1 MNNLKTNCILLAAI
15 FLVLSACSTGEMPI
29 KENPQVKNLAAFS
42 KLYGYVR
49 FFHPSDEA
57 SRIDWSKFAVYGASQ
72 IKAVEN
78 GKELEQI
85 LKDLFLPIAP
95 TLQICSSESLTQEK
109 PDIIPSD
116 TAGLKPVTWQH
127 FGLRLSER
135 SNIYQSKRINALGEE
150 KSEKLFDPIC
160 EPGEIYEAELGAGL
174 SARIPLTLYTDSEG
188 TLGKHESYPLE
199 PLMNALGQIDL
210 ESKTAD
216 EEPVRI
222 ANIIISWN
230 VFQHFYPYFDVVG
243 VDWEQVLDD
252 TLNETL
258 ENTNSSDFYDT
269 IRIMVAKLQDGHGYV
284 YDVPANKRGGLPVK
298 VDWLEDNIVVV
309 ASDSPSFQKGDIFKS
324 IDGIS
329 GADILLKE
337 ETFVSGS
344 PQLKRHRALNQ
355 YGNGPLDSLA
365 EIEIVRNN
373 ETKKISH
380 KREAET
386 RGFFFNRFAELD
398 FPDIEKL
405 PGDIYYVNLS
415 TTDLNEY
422 KKIINELA
430 NANGIIFD
438 QRWDG
443 KFDRELTRINP
454 VRDIIPHLTENT
466 VSSAQ
471 WHIPQV
477 IYPDRK
483 NLTFTQSGWPV
494 EPKEPHFKGKALFI
508 NDPFVVSSGET
519 VMGII
524 EHYKLADM
532 VGGPTAGCNGNANFI
547 PLIGGYQIMFTGMKV
562 LKHDGS
568 QHHLLGIKPTY
579 PVTRTIKAVKEG
591 RDEYLAKAIEVLEKR

>member
-1 MNNLKTNCILLAAI
+1 MANLKKNWILLTII
-15 FLVLSACSTGEMPI
+15 FLVLSACSTGEAPI
-29 KENPQVKNLAAFS
+29 KENPQVKNLTAFS

-57 SRIDWSKFAVYGASQ
+57 SRIDWSKFAVYGVSQ
-72 IKAVEN
+72 IKAAETE
-78 GKELEQI
+78 KDLERI

-95 TLQICSSESLTQEK
+95 TVQIYSSESLPQEK
-109 PDIIPSD
+109 PDIIPIEI
-116 TAGLKPVTWQH
+116 TGLKPVAWQH

-135 SNIYQSKRINALGEE
+135 SNIYQSKRINANNEE
-150 KSEKLFDPIC
+150 KSDKLFDPIC
-160 EPGEIYEAELGAGL
+160 EPGEIYEADLSAGL
-174 SARIPLTLYTDSEG
+174 NARIPLALYTDTEG
-188 TLGKHESYPLE
+188 TLGKNESYPLE
-199 PLMNALGQIDL
+199 PLINAMDIIDL
-210 ESKTAD
+210 DSITAD

-230 VFQHFYPYFDVVG
+230 VFQHYYPYFDVVG
-243 VDWEQVLDD
+243 VDWEQVLEK
-252 TLNETL
+252 TLNEVL
-258 ENTNSSDFYDT
+258 GDTNSIEFYDT
-269 IRIMVAKLQDGHGYV
+269 IRKMVAKLQDGHGYV
-284 YDVPANKRGGLPVK
+284 YDVPGNKRGGIPVK
-298 VDWLEDNIVVV
+298 VDWIEDKVVVV
-309 ASDSPSFQKGDIFKS
+309 ASGSPSFQKGDIFKS
-324 IDGIS
+324 INGIS

-337 ETFVSGS
+337 EAFVSGS
-344 PQLKRHRALNQ
+344 PQLIRHRALNQ
-355 YGNGPLDSLA
+355 YGSGSLGSVA

-373 ETKKISH
+373 ETIKISH
-380 KREAET
+380 TREADT
-386 RGFFFNRFAELD
+386 RGFFFNRFAEFD

-422 KKIINELA
+422 NKIINKLA
-430 NANGIIFD
+430 NAKGIIFD

-443 KFDRELTRINP
+443 KYDRDITRINP
-454 VRDIIPHLTENT
+454 VRDIIPYLTENT
-466 VSSAQ
+466 VTSAQ

-483 NLTFTQSGWPV
+483 NLSFTQSGWPV
-494 EPKEPHFKGKALFI
+494 EPKEPHFKAKALFI

-524 EHYKLADM
+524 EHYELADM

-568 QHHLLGIKPTY
+568 QHHLLGIKPTH
-579 PVTRTIKAVKEG
+579 PVTRTIKAVLEG
-591 RDEYLAKAIEVLEKR
+591 RDEYLDKAIEVLH